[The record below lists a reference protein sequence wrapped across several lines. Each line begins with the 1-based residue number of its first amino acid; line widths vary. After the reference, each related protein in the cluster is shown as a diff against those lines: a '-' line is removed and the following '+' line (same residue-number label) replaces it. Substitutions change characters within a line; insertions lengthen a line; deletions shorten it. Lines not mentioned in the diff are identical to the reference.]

1 MITAPANPRVFAVW
15 FKDLD
20 RWDVAYFRRVAWAW
34 PASILRPLGEALV
47 REVREVDPKADK
59 SAVPIIEKITFGGE
73 VSLSDPASRTK
84 YKGRL
89 FWAETGELV
98 YSKIRVKQGSLA
110 VVPPAIP
117 RLAVSAEYP
126 VYSIN
131 RAIADGHYL
140 VLALKSRAFQDYL
153 EGLAHGG
160 STKTRIH
167 PTEFESLV
175 LPLPP
180 LPVQETIVRRRRE
193 GQEAT
198 QKSQQAV
205 ARIEKDILAGFLKA
219 LGLEPPKTADT
230 PKAFAVWWKDF
241 LRWSVNYNQAA
252 LNSIDL
258 TRGKYPVVDLGSILA
273 MVQYGTSQKA
283 NTASKGT
290 PVIRMNNI
298 FDGKLRL
305 GDLKHVALSPKER
318 AGLLLKD
325 GDILFNR
332 TNSRELVGKCA
343 VFHEASEF
351 VFASYLI
358 RVHPD
363 EKRANPDYLATFINS
378 PLGRQQIDA
387 LSRQIIGQANVNSME
402 LRSLQICLPPLA
414 IQKTIMGKIAEGKAE
429 IARDRK
435 VAAKLSAEVAQEVEE
450 MILGTRP
457 VKPGRGN
464 K

>member
-1 MITAPANPRVFAVW
+1 MITAPANPRAFAVW

-20 RWDVAYFRRVAWAW
+20 RWSVSSFFEVGWKW
-34 PASILRPLGEALV
+34 PADVIRPLAAALERRFEVVDRAKIEFADLRLLTLHFDGEMEPRNL
-47 REVREVDPKADK
+47 DGK
-59 SAVPIIEKITFGGE
+59 SGF
-73 VSLSDPASRTK
+73 
-84 YKGRL
+84 KGKL
-89 FWAETGELV
+89 FYAQAGDMV
-98 YSKIRVKQGSLA
+98 YSKIDVRNGA
-110 VVPPAIP
+110 IGIVPPSMP
-117 RLAVSAEYP
+117 TVAVSAEYP
-126 VYSIN
+126 VYRVVVDVALSEYVKLLFRTSAFRQKIN
-131 RAIADGHYL
+131 SMISGASGRKRVQPSD
-140 VLALKSRAFQDYL
+140 L
-153 EGLAHGG
+153 EEI
-160 STKTRIH
+160 K
-167 PTEFESLV
+167 V
-175 LPLPP
+175 PLPP
-180 LPVQETIVRRRRE
+180 LPVQRAIVRRWRE
-193 GQEAT
+193 GQDAT
-198 QKSQQAV
+198 QKARHAV
-205 ARIEKDILAGFLKA
+205 AKIQEDILAGFLKA
-219 LGLEPPKTADT
+219 LGLEPPKKADT

-241 LRWSVNYNQAA
+241 LRWSVSYNQAA

-414 IQKTIMGKIAEGKAE
+414 IQKAIMGKIAEGKAE
-429 IARDRK
+429 IARERQT
-435 VAAKLSAEVAQEVEE
+435 AAKLSADVAQEVEE

-457 VKPGRGN
+457 VKPWRA
-464 K
+464 